1 MGLGSPQQ
9 SSSARPKR
17 PPATNLPTVSN
28 SLPITH
34 EPLQHPAPKKV
45 KFKMSY
51 IKQKFLDTQQSGK
64 HSPGQE
70 KTDPATTQTTE
81 GGATALKTGSTS
93 TCTVGGSKGDGTRHE
108 QTAERGAQR
117 PLWKGEPE
125 ALMGDSCCT
134 GLRARKYHKRR
145 NR

>member
-1 MGLGSPQQ
+1 
-9 SSSARPKR
+9 
-17 PPATNLPTVSN
+17 
-28 SLPITH
+28 
-34 EPLQHPAPKKV
+34 
-45 KFKMSY
+45 MSY

-134 GLRARKYHKRR
+134 GLRGRVNTTKEEIDSLEDLATEVKQDEAKKP
-145 NR
+145 NRPKVYDFCASNDIIKSERTTDE